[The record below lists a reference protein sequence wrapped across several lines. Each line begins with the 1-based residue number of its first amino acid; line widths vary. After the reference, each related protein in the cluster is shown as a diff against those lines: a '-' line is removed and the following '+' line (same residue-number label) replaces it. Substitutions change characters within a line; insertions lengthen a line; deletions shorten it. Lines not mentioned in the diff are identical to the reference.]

1 MGDVGGEFIAEGR
14 ALVVW
19 ELCVE
24 LAELLEVTTGVLE
37 LKNIWKNELTTV
49 RTPRHPHAIV

>member
-14 ALVVW
+14 ALVV
-19 ELCVE
+19 ELE
-24 LAELLEVTTGVLE
+24 LWLELDVMTGVFE

>member
-14 ALVVW
+14 ALVV
-19 ELCVE
+19 ELE
-24 LAELLEVTTGVLE
+24 LELWLELEVTTGVFE